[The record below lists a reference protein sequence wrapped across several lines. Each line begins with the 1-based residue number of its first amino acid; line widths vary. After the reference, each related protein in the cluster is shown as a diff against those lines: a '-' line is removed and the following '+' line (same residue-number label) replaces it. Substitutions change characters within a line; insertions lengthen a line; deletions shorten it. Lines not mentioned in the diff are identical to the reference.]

1 MKVTVVLNLQGTQII
16 RLRSSIRLANLDGRC
31 LLSVVLLALA
41 LKEGLERLRVVPE
54 AGRILTALLID
65 ATHAFLYK
73 A

>member
-1 MKVTVVLNLQGTQII
+1 MKVTVVLRLQGTQIS
-16 RLRSSIRLANLDGRC
+16 RLRSSIRLANSDGRC